1 VPADDELADTK
12 LRVSEILGTLT
23 IAEKRSAADIA
34 GDIATPFDD
43 VQVYQTSPDGGM
55 ASLPGA
61 LHNLQSIRDLIS
73 ATVRTVAEGPAAVF
87 SGSAPALAGEVLQ
100 TIRLGPGRPDSQM
113 FTVRIPVHALSGQPE
128 GSQGNGAPLGRQI
141 GLQLH
146 AALLAMRAAAARATD
161 QNLIVFD
168 EAVPAGVS
176 ANMCEALSGLAGRQH
191 AEAFEIAFRWGR
203 GLPSAVPADN
213 VRFPGGTG
221 AVIRAGASRLRE
233 LSALGARTI
242 TGMVE
247 SLHGKS
253 PGEDRWEIKVRGE
266 LASGRGAESVR
277 SVWVSLDSP
286 AAYDRAIA
294 AHRRQRGVRGRGE
307 LAAVR
312 RRGELLVSD
321 NDFQVIEIDYS
332 PGEGA

>member
-1 VPADDELADTK
+1 VSSVPSVEDVRTYLRESGWQRRPRTWNGASIWWHADGFEVLVPADDELADTK
-12 LRVSEILGTLT
+12 LRVSEILATLT

-61 LHNLQSIRDLIS
+61 L
-73 ATVRTVAEGPAAVF
+73 
-87 SGSAPALAGEVLQ
+87 AGEVLQ
-100 TIRLGPGRPDSQM
+100 TIRLGPGRPDGQM
-113 FTVRIPVHALSGQPE
+113 FIVRIPVHALSGQPE

-266 LASGRGAESVR
+266 L
-277 SVWVSLDSP
+277 
-286 AAYDRAIA
+286 
-294 AHRRQRGVRGRGE
+294 
-307 LAAVR
+307 
-312 RRGELLVSD
+312 LVND

-332 PGEGA
+332 PEEGA